1 MPDPVRFTNYKSH
14 EDIGTDAACPDSEM
28 TVCVLASGSKGNST
42 YISSGKSSILI
53 DAGLSGIELERRMM
67 SRNLPA
73 SNLKA
78 ILITHEHTDHIQAA
92 FVLSKRYKIPVYAS
106 RETMEAMGDKKSSL
120 HEAREFVCGN
130 PFRIN
135 GMEIQPFSISH
146 DAADPAGF
154 TVTSGSKKMGI
165 ATDLGIA
172 TSLVKTRLMNCSLV
186 MIEANHDPV
195 MLASGPYPWTL
206 KQRVRSR
213 VGHLS
218 NQEAKELV
226 TQILHPGLKQ
236 IIIGH
241 VSEKNNTRDM
251 ALGTV
256 SEAIRGRSVGISVAE
271 QTTASD
277 LFVI

>member
-1 MPDPVRFTNYKSH
+1 MPEPVRFTNYRAQEKP
-14 EDIGTDAACPDSEM
+14 GPDEPKADNEM
-28 TVCVLASGSKGNST
+28 SVCVLASGSKGNST
-42 YISSGKSSILI
+42 YISSGRSSILI
-53 DAGLSGIELERRMM
+53 DAGLSGIELERRMA
-67 SRNLPA
+67 SQNLST

-78 ILITHEHTDHIQAA
+78 ILLTHEHTDHIQAA

-106 RETMEAMGDKKSSL
+106 SATIDALGDKKKSL
-120 HEAREFVCGN
+120 HETREFVCGN
-130 PFRIN
+130 SFRIG

-154 TVTSGSKKMGI
+154 TVTSGTRKMGV

-213 VGHLS
+213 LGHLS

-226 TQILHPGLKQ
+226 TQIIHPGLKQ
-236 IIIGH
+236 VIIGH
-241 VSEKNNTRDM
+241 VSEKNNTAEM

-256 SEAIRGRSVGISVAE
+256 SEALRGRKVGITVAR
-271 QTTASD
+271 QSSASD
-277 LFVI
+277 VFIV

>member
-1 MPDPVRFTNYKSH
+1 MPDPVTFNNYKSTEH
-14 EDIGTDAACPDSEM
+14 IYDDSDNIDQEM
-28 TVCVLASGSKGNST
+28 SVCVLASGSKGNST
-42 YISSGKSSILI
+42 YVSSGKYSILI
-53 DAGLSGIELERRMM
+53 DAGLSGIELEKRMA
-67 SRNLPA
+67 SKNLPA

-78 ILITHEHTDHIQAA
+78 ILITHEHTDHVQAA
-92 FVLSKRYKIPVYAS
+92 FVISKRYKIPVYAS
-106 RETMEAMGDKKSSL
+106 RATMAAIGDKKKSF
-120 HEAREFVCGN
+120 HEIREFVCGN
-130 PFRIN
+130 AFRIN

-146 DAADPAGF
+146 DAVDPAGF
-154 TVTSGSKKMGI
+154 TVSSGSKKMGI

-172 TSLVKTRLMNCSLV
+172 TSLVKTRLMNCGLV

-226 TQILHPGLKQ
+226 TQIIHPGLKQ
-236 IIIGH
+236 VIIGH
-241 VSEKNNTRDM
+241 VSEKNNTREM

-256 SEAIRGRSVGISVAE
+256 SEAIRGRHVGITVAD
-271 QTTASD
+271 QTSASE
-277 LFVI
+277 VYKI